1 MKKLSSFSR
10 SSIGFFKQLPI
21 AYRAVLSVLS
31 LSLIVLLVFPG
42 EEPQANMVAG
52 DAMIEGDRVLV
63 PLEVPKLSAPAAVP
77 DEPVVNAADEAAKEA
92 SDSVDESRMWA
103 YEIQPGDTLTGIF
116 EKLNLPLADLY
127 QVVEADE
134 NVLALDNI
142 KPGVELLIDVNEEQ
156 LQRLELKFSI
166 AHKVTYKRKQDAG
179 FEFEETRLPGEWK
192 QVAITGEIGRSFSVD
207 AESEGLDVRD
217 VYQISRLLKEK
228 INFSR
233 DIRKGDS
240 FEVLVSRQ
248 YVDGQATGESK
259 VEAVRMMANRS
270 PVSIFY
276 YDGSYYDEN
285 GRSLSKA
292 FLRYPFNG
300 KHRVSSNFNPNRHH
314 PVTGLSRPHNGTDFA
329 MRSGTPILSAGD
341 GVVTRVVNH
350 KYAGLYV
357 EVKHSD
363 RYTTRYLHLSKAL
376 VKKGQRVGQGQKI
389 ALSGSSGR
397 VTGPHL
403 HYEFRIAGRP
413 VNAMK
418 AAIPIA
424 KRLEGKS
431 RKEFD
436 GLLAKYLARMDE
448 AQPGDGLML
457 SQRAEESG
465 KDARSL

>member
-1 MKKLSSFSR
+1 MLSDPVS
-10 SSIGFFKQLPI
+10 
-21 AYRAVLSVLS
+21 
-31 LSLIVLLVFPG
+31 
-42 EEPQANMVAG
+42 EPAS
-52 DAMIEGDRVLV
+52 E
-63 PLEVPKLSAPAAVP
+63 PESAAA
-77 DEPVVNAADEAAKEA
+77 E
-92 SDSVDESRMWA
+92 VDESRMWA

-116 EKLNLPLADLY
+116 EKLNLPLTDLY
-127 QVVEADE
+127 QVLEADE

-142 KPGVELLIDVNEEQ
+142 KPGVQLMIDVESDQ
-156 LQRLELKFSI
+156 LQLLELRFSI
-166 AHKVTYKRKQDAG
+166 AHKVTYKRKQDVG
-179 FEFEETRLPGEWK
+179 FEFTETRLPGVWE
-192 QVAITGEIGRSFSVD
+192 QYAITGEIGRSFSVD
-207 AESEGLDVRD
+207 AEAQGLDVRD
-217 VYQISRLLKEK
+217 VYQITRLLKEK

-248 YVDGQATGESK
+248 YVDGQPTGETK

-276 YDGSYYDEN
+276 YDGSYYDES

-300 KHRVSSNFNPNRHH
+300 KHRISSPFNPNRHH

-329 MRSGTPILSAGD
+329 MRTGTPILSAGD

-357 EVKHSD
+357 EVKHSE

-376 VKKGQRVGQGQKI
+376 VHKGQRVAQGQKI

-403 HYEFRIAGRP
+403 HYEFRIAGHP

-418 AAIPIA
+418 ADIPIA

-436 GLLAKYLARMDE
+436 DLLANYLARMDE
-448 AQPGDGLML
+448 AQPGEGIM
-457 SQRAEESG
+457 A
-465 KDARSL
+465 ARSSDVTNQDSRSL